1 MDKRNILFL
10 ICIFKSHWQSFFHGQ
25 STNVQ
30 TFYGLQYSPKE
41 TDFFKPICSSK
52 EVSLSTVPAWLWM
65 KLKQIQRKRMEDSW
79 SDISINAKPDGPLLF
94 SGPHSLSSDY
104 CTLLPKT
111 FLLLPMTSGIQSNLF
126 QKPTEHYTIWPFP
139 TFPTSFL

>member
-126 QKPTEHYTIWPFP
+126 QKPTEHYTIWPLP